1 MTGMSTYLENAI
13 GNALRGNSAGT
24 SFTAPAHVYI
34 KLHTGDP
41 GAACTSNAAGNTT
54 RTEIIFGAA
63 SGGVITSTADVT
75 WTNVSTAETYS
86 HFSLWD
92 ASSAGNALGSGA
104 LTASKT
110 VAVGDTFT
118 LSTGTTYTFT

>member
-1 MTGMSTYLENAI
+1 
-13 GNALRGNSAGT
+13 
-24 SFTAPAHVYI
+24 PANVYI
-34 KLHTGDP
+34 KLHIGDP

-54 RTEIIFGAA
+54 RTAAIFGAA
-63 SGGVITSTADVT
+63 SGGVITTTADVT

-118 LSTGTTYTFT
+118 LTSATVTYTFT